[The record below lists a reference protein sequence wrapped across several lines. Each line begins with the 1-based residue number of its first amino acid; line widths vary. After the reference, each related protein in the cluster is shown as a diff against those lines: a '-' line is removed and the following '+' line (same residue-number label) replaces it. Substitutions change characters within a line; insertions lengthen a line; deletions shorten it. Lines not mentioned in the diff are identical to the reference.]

1 VIADWTVPF
10 VLQTQFG
17 NLPINQ
23 PLGTSDTR
31 RFQLTPSKC
40 SAVLPVRATDDDVP
54 QGDGKISHR
63 RWRSGYQAHLAVE
76 PFQEYDSDSGDGV
89 PACDVILVEMLDLL
103 GLHLNELV
111 RTGQVGGAGARL
123 SWTPSGFPDRMF
135 DRLQL
140 LAVSAPSSVEGDLGG
155 TQVEFDVD
163 SAFPYYIEAT
173 ETDTISED
181 GATETI
187 TNVGNTDSFAVFEVY
202 GPYTGFTLVNHSVQ
216 DLDGVDLQI
225 VYDSTL
231 PGGEAVG
238 GGDWIE
244 FEFFRETA
252 YANSAPRQRKGSVDW
267 RVSDFFPLVPG
278 DNLVEIN
285 FLGGGGGTSTYALCK
300 SNGAWA

>member
-1 VIADWTVPF
+1 VIGDWTVPF

-23 PLGTSDTR
+23 PLGTVDSR
-31 RFQLTPSKC
+31 RFQLAPTKC
-40 SAVLPVRATDDDVP
+40 NAVLPVRSTDDDVP

-63 RWRSGYQAHLAVE
+63 RWRSGYQAHLAIE
-76 PFQEYDSDSGDGV
+76 PLQAYDGGDGD
-89 PACDVILVEMLDLL
+89 PACDEILVEMLDLL

-111 RTGQVGGAGARL
+111 RSGQVGGAGARL
-123 SWTPSGFPDRMF
+123 SFSPTGFADRMF

-140 LAVSAPSSVEGDLGG
+140 LAVTPPSQEGELGG
-155 TQVEFDVD
+155 TLVEFDVD
-163 SAFPYYIEAT
+163 SAFPYYIEAA
-173 ETDTISED
+173 ETDTPIAD

-187 TNVGNTDSFAVFEVY
+187 TNVGNTDYLPVFEVY
-202 GPYTGFTLVNHSVQ
+202 GPYTGFTLTNHSVQ
-216 DLDGVDLQI
+216 DLDGVDLQL

-231 PGGEAVG
+231 PGGHAVAG
-238 GGDWIE
+238 GEWIE

-252 YANSAPRQRKGSVDW
+252 YANSAPRQRKGSIDW

-278 DNLVEIN
+278 DNLVELALI
-285 FLGGGGGTSTYALCK
+285 GGGGSSSYALCK

>member
-1 VIADWTVPF
+1 VIGDWTVPF

-23 PLGTSDTR
+23 PLGTVDSR
-31 RFQLTPSKC
+31 RFQLAPTKC
-40 SAVLPVRATDDDVP
+40 NAVLPVRSTDDDVP

-63 RWRSGYQAHLAVE
+63 RWRSGYQAHLAIE
-76 PFQEYDSDSGDGV
+76 PLQAYDGGDGD
-89 PACDVILVEMLDLL
+89 PACDEILVEMLDLL

-111 RTGQVGGAGARL
+111 RSGQVGGAGARL
-123 SWTPSGFPDRMF
+123 SFSPTGFADRMF

-140 LAVSAPSSVEGDLGG
+140 LAVTPPSQEGELGG
-155 TQVEFDVD
+155 TLVEFDVD
-163 SAFPYYIEAT
+163 SAFPYYIEAA
-173 ETDTISED
+173 ETDTPIAD

-187 TNVGNTDSFAVFEVY
+187 TNVGNTDYFPVFEVY
-202 GPYTGFTLVNHSVQ
+202 GPYTGFTLTNHSVQ
-216 DLDGVDLQI
+216 DLDGVDLQL

-231 PGGEAVG
+231 PGGQAVSAG
-238 GGDWIE
+238 EWIE

-252 YANSAPRQRKGSVDW
+252 YANSAPRQRKGSIDW

-278 DNLVEIN
+278 DNLVELALI
-285 FLGGGGGTSTYALCK
+285 GGGGSSSYALCK